1 MSRSNRLRGLAA
13 FDPKAHPKN
22 LQQVNKHLRELGLP
36 VRAIAGDGY
45 YYFLDESDNPID
57 GASVYIHRASQQ
69 PFSFW
74 EGDARD
80 AAKKAA
86 EAAERRA
93 EPSPTSF
100 KIRRPKFDGLAAN
113 GQRGLAGY
121 FNAHNL
127 PLRDIAKRVKAGDKT
142 YSDKIVMYPV
152 AELATIRDYEWSR
165 TNLRRGSV
173 PVGPPDAEG
182 CPTKY
187 ERNVGGPERWDRLR
201 EWMEKYGWKCDPAHV
216 YVGRDG
222 KAKLGE
228 GNHRLALAESLG
240 IEKAPT
246 QFWTNLEVSRT
257 SDMAKSPR
265 QLAGQRG
272 SSALPLAT
280 IAIVGLAGF
289 VLWKLLRS
297 GESETGEREI
307 TGTGACANVDG
318 QQYAPR
324 GCGTLKVTGYINGVG
339 KPITIREIPGS
350 PGYYLQSSPVDV
362 WAAFQRMAS
371 AAVRDGYAVSVNS
384 AFRTMA
390 RQQALYA
397 DYLAGRG
404 NKAAKPGYST
414 HQNGLAVDLAVK
426 AGDLLSW
433 LRANANGYGFFETVV
448 GENWHWAYDLAKDR
462 YARIA

>member
-1 MSRSNRLRGLAA
+1 LRGLAA
-13 FDPKAHPKN
+13 N
-22 LQQVNKHLRELGLP
+22 
-36 VRAIAGDGY
+36 
-45 YYFLDESDNPID
+45 
-57 GASVYIHRASQQ
+57 
-69 PFSFW
+69 
-74 EGDARD
+74 
-80 AAKKAA
+80 
-86 EAAERRA
+86 
-93 EPSPTSF
+93 
-100 KIRRPKFDGLAAN
+100 
-113 GQRGLAGY
+113 
-121 FNAHNL
+121 
-127 PLRDIAKRVKAGDKT
+127 
-142 YSDKIVMYPV
+142 
-152 AELATIRDYEWSR
+152 
-165 TNLRRGSV
+165 
-173 PVGPPDAEG
+173 
-182 CPTKY
+182 
-187 ERNVGGPERWDRLR
+187 
-201 EWMEKYGWKCDPAHV
+201 
-216 YVGRDG
+216 
-222 KAKLGE
+222 
-228 GNHRLALAESLG
+228 
-240 IEKAPT
+240 
-246 QFWTNLEVSRT
+246 
-257 SDMAKSPR
+257 
-265 QLAGQRG
+265 GQRG

>member
-1 MSRSNRLRGLAA
+1 MSRSNRLRGLAGLRLKRVA
-13 FDPKAHPKN
+13 PGFYSYKDN
-22 LQQVNKHLRELGLP
+22 RGETWQVVSGEENPAYGSGTIWWVENPSGGR
-36 VRAIAGDGY
+36 GDISY
-45 YYFLDESDNPID
+45 TK
-57 GASVYIHRASQQ
+57 
-69 PFSFW
+69 
-74 EGDARD
+74 RD
-80 AAKKAA
+80 AVLEL
-86 EAAERRA
+86 EALVRDAGRLA
-93 EPSPTSF
+93 
-100 KIRRPKFDGLAAN
+100 GLAAN
-113 GQRGLAGY
+113 
-121 FNAHNL
+121 
-127 PLRDIAKRVKAGDKT
+127 
-142 YSDKIVMYPV
+142 
-152 AELATIRDYEWSR
+152 
-165 TNLRRGSV
+165 
-173 PVGPPDAEG
+173 
-182 CPTKY
+182 
-187 ERNVGGPERWDRLR
+187 
-201 EWMEKYGWKCDPAHV
+201 
-216 YVGRDG
+216 
-222 KAKLGE
+222 
-228 GNHRLALAESLG
+228 
-240 IEKAPT
+240 
-246 QFWTNLEVSRT
+246 
-257 SDMAKSPR
+257 
-265 QLAGQRG
+265 GQRG

-297 GESETGEREI
+297 GESETGEQEI

-318 QQYAPR
+318 QMYAPR

-371 AAVRDGYAVSVNS
+371 AAVRDGYAVGVNS

-390 RQQALYA
+390 RQQALYS

-448 GENWHWAYDLAKDR
+448 GENWHWAYDPAKDR